1 MERGYAVL
9 DVKSFDAARRV
20 FAGIASTPTLDR
32 QGHRVD
38 PNGVTFRNPIPLL
51 FHHDQKRPIGT
62 AVLFPPSADGTIA
75 FEASIPDVADPGI
88 VRDRVDEAWHS
99 LTAGLLRGVSIGFRV
114 LDNGAKFLK
123 DGTLKLLAIEVVELS
138 VVAVPANV
146 DANVLVIKSLA
157 GAFALDPSGVADRQ
171 PVRAIKDARTMQQQ
185 TTNEAIKT
193 WENTRAAKVARMA
206 DLMKVSE
213 DANATLD
220 DIQAKEYDGLRADVV
235 DIDAHL
241 TRLRDQEKL
250 MIAAAVPAVPAA
262 RVVDLAARA
271 PISVKANVPKGTAF
285 VRYAMAVLASN
296 GNKMQAIEIAK
307 QWKDSTPEV
316 ELWAKAAIAAG
327 TTTDPNWAGPLAVVQ
342 NATNEFLELLRP
354 ATIIGKING
363 LRMVPFNTSV
373 PVQTAGGSYGW
384 VGQAAPK
391 PVSKLLF
398 ASTTLGIS
406 KAAGIIVFT
415 DELARVSS
423 PSAEAVIRADMI
435 AGVAA
440 FLDQQFTDPAVAAV
454 ANVSPGSITNGTTPI
469 TSTNPLGDVY
479 ALVAAFSSQNIPLSG
494 AVLIMSEA
502 NAFGLSMYRNNGAAM
517 FGGMSAA
524 GGTFEGIQVITS
536 AAVGT
541 NVILAAPSLIL
552 MADEGQTNIDV
563 SREASVQ
570 MDSAPMAVPDATVV
584 MTSLWQ
590 NNLIGLRVER
600 FINWQRGR
608 TAAVKYVSGAAYTP
622 PAPTGLFAA
631 NTPATSATPTKTA

>member
-1 MERGYAVL
+1 VDRGYCQVE
-9 DVKSFDAARRV
+9 VKSFDAARRV
-20 FAGIASTPTLDR
+20 FAGIASSPTLDR

-38 PNGVTFRNPIPLL
+38 PAGVTFRNPIPLL

-62 AVLFPPSADGTIA
+62 AVLFPPTADGSIP
-75 FEASIPDVADPGI
+75 FEATIPI
-88 VRDRVDEAWHS
+88 VDEPGAVKDRTDEAIHS
-99 LTAGLLRGVSIGFRV
+99 LTAGIIRGVSIGFRV
-114 LDNGAKFLK
+114 LENGARMLK
-123 DGTLKLLAIEVVELS
+123 DGTLRLLAIEVVELS
-138 VVAVPANV
+138 IVAIPANV
-146 DANVLVIKSLA
+146 DASVLMIKSLA
-157 GAFALDPSGVADRQ
+157 ASGSYPSGVSDR
-171 PVRAIKDARTMQQQ
+171 PAVRALKVAHSMLQQ
-185 TTNEAIKT
+185 TNNEAIRT
-193 WENTRAAKVARMA
+193 WENTRAAKVGRMA
-206 DLMKVSE
+206 ELMKTASE
-213 DANATLD
+213 NNVTLD
-220 DIQAKEYDGLRADVV
+220 DVQVKEYDGLRDDVR
-235 DIDAHL
+235 DIDGHL
-241 TRLRDQEKL
+241 TRLKDAETLAVAQATP
-250 MIAAAVPAVPAA
+250 IAPGS
-262 RVVDLAARA
+262 RTIETARA
-271 PISVKANVPKGTAF
+271 PISVKSNVPKGTAF

-316 ELWAKAAIAAG
+316 EIWAKAAVAAG
-327 TTTDPNWAGPLAVVQ
+327 NTTDPNWAGPLAVVQ

-354 ATIIGKING
+354 ATIIGKITG

-398 ASTTLGIS
+398 ASATLGVS

-415 DELARVSS
+415 EELARVSS

-435 AGVAA
+435 AGIAA

-454 ANVSPGSITNGTTPI
+454 ANVSPGSITNGTVAI
-469 TSTNPLGDVY
+469 ASVNALADVY
-479 ALVAAFSSQNIPLSG
+479 ALVAAFSAQNVPLSG

-502 NAFGLSMYRNNGAAM
+502 NAFGLSMYRNGGTPM
-517 FGGMSAA
+517 FAGMTAA

-536 AAVGT
+536 AVVGT
-541 NVILAAPSLIL
+541 NVILAAPSMIL

-570 MDSAPMAVPDATVV
+570 MDTAPMAVPDATVV

-590 NNLIGLRVER
+590 NNLVGLRVER

-608 TAAVKYVSGAAYTP
+608 TAAVKYVSGATYTP
-622 PAPTGLFAA
+622 PPPTGLVAQ
-631 NTPATSATPTKTA
+631 SAPTTQSK